1 MAELISG
8 YFAQSG
14 FATLSWENVVMF
26 AIASLLLYLAVA
38 KDAEP
43 LLLIPIAFGMIIA
56 NIPPQ
61 VTGVF
66 EPGTGFMWILQ
77 QGLVLGIYPPLIF
90 LGIGA
95 VTDFSFVLANPKTLF
110 LGAAAQIGIFVTF
123 IAANLLGFSLL
134 DAAAIS
140 IIGGADGPT
149 SIYVASILKSQYLP
163 VIAIASYSYIALV
176 PIIQPPVMKL
186 LTTKKERRI
195 VMGKQLRKVSKLE
208 RIVFPVVSTIAIS
221 IIVPQSL
228 PLIGML
234 MLGNLLR
241 ENGRTKRLVEASGKY
256 ISDTVIIL
264 LCVSVGA
271 KADGKIFLSVES
283 IMVMV
288 LGCAAFIVA
297 TASGVLFAKLMN
309 LFSTNKV
316 NPLIGAAGVSAV
328 PTAARVAQKVASEED
343 GTNFILMHA
352 MGPNIAGVI
361 GSAVAAGVFLSIIK

>member
-14 FATLSWENVVMF
+14 FTNLSWENIVMF
-26 AIASLLLYLAVA
+26 AIASLLMYLAVA

-110 LGAAAQIGIFVTF
+110 LGAAAQIGVFVTF
-123 IAANLLGFSLL
+123 IGANLLGFSLL

-149 SIYVASILKSQYLP
+149 SIYVASVLKSQYLP

-176 PIIQPPVMKL
+176 PVIQPPVMKL

-234 MLGNLLR
+234 MLGNMLI
-241 ENGRTKRLVEASGKY
+241 ENGRTKRLVEASGKC

>member
-241 ENGRTKRLVEASGKY
+241 ENGRTKR
-256 ISDTVIIL
+256 
-264 LCVSVGA
+264 
-271 KADGKIFLSVES
+271 
-283 IMVMV
+283 
-288 LGCAAFIVA
+288 
-297 TASGVLFAKLMN
+297 
-309 LFSTNKV
+309 
-316 NPLIGAAGVSAV
+316 
-328 PTAARVAQKVASEED
+328 
-343 GTNFILMHA
+343 
-352 MGPNIAGVI
+352 
-361 GSAVAAGVFLSIIK
+361 

>member
-14 FATLSWENVVMF
+14 FTNLSWENIVMF
-26 AIASLLLYLAVA
+26 AIASLLMYLAVA

-110 LGAAAQIGIFVTF
+110 LGAAAQIGVFVTF
-123 IAANLLGFSLL
+123 IGANLLGFSLL

-149 SIYVASILKSQYLP
+149 SIYVASVLKSQYLP

-176 PIIQPPVMKL
+176 PVIQPPVMKL

-228 PLIGML
+228 PRIGML

>member
-1 MAELISG
+1 MADLLSH

-14 FATLSWENVVMF
+14 FLALSWENLVMF
-26 AIASLLLYLAVA
+26 LIAAVLLYLAVA

-43 LLLIPIAFGMIIA
+43 LLLIPISFGIVMA

-61 VTGVF
+61 VTGIF
-66 EPGTGFMWILQ
+66 EPGTGLLWIIQ

-110 LGAAAQIGIFVTF
+110 LGAAAQIGIFITF
-123 IAANLLGFSLL
+123 IAANAFGFSLL
-134 DAAAIS
+134 DAASIA

-149 SIYVASILKSQYLP
+149 SIYVASIFKSQYLP
-163 VIAIASYSYIALV
+163 IIAIASYSYIALIPV
-176 PIIQPPVMKL
+176 LQPPIMRL
-186 LTTKKERRI
+186 LTTKKERAI
-195 VMGKQLRKVSKLE
+195 KMGRQLRKVSKLE
-208 RIVFPVVSTIAIS
+208 RMVFPVVSTIAIS
-221 IIVPQSL
+221 LIVPQAL
-228 PLIGML
+228 PLVGML

-241 ENGRTKRLVEASGKY
+241 ENGRTKRLVEAAGKY
-256 ISDTVIIL
+256 VSDTVIIL

-271 KADGKIFLSVES
+271 KADGKVFLTLES
-283 IMVMV
+283 IMVMG

-297 TASGVLFAKLMN
+297 TGSGILFAKLMN
-309 LFSTNKV
+309 VFSKNKV

-328 PTAARVAQKVASEED
+328 PTAARVAQRVASEED
-343 GTNFILMHA
+343 STNFILMHA

>member
-1 MAELISG
+1 MAALISG
-8 YFAQSG
+8 YLSQTG
-14 FATLSWENVVMF
+14 FATVSWENWVMF
-26 AIASLLLYLAVA
+26 AIAGLLVYLAVS

-43 LLLIPIAFGMIIA
+43 LLLVPMAFGMVIA
-56 NIPPQ
+56 NIPPE

-66 EPGTGFMWILQ
+66 APGTGIMWILQ
-77 QGLVLGIYPPLIF
+77 QGLMLGIYPPLIF

-110 LGAAAQIGIFVTF
+110 LGAAAQIGIFITF
-123 IAANLLGFSLL
+123 LAANWMGFSIS
-134 DAAAIS
+134 DAAAIA

-149 SIYVASILKSQYLP
+149 SIYVASILESQFLP
-163 VIAIASYSYIALV
+163 IIAIASYSYIALIPV
-176 PIIQPPVMKL
+176 LQPPIMRL
-186 LTTKKERRI
+186 LTTHKERSI
-195 VMGKQLRKVSKLE
+195 TMGKKLRKVSKLE
-208 RIVFPVVSTIAIS
+208 RIVFPIVATIAIS
-221 IIVPQSL
+221 LIVPQAL
-228 PLIGML
+228 PLVGML

-271 KADGKIFLSVES
+271 KADGKIFLTLES
-283 IMVMV
+283 IMILG

-297 TASGVLFAKLMN
+297 TASGILFAKLMN
-309 LFSTNKV
+309 VFSTNKV

-343 GTNFILMHA
+343 PTNFVLMHA
-352 MGPNIAGVI
+352 MGPNISGVI
-361 GSAVAAGVFLSIIK
+361 GSAVAAGVFLSII

>member
-1 MAELISG
+1 MTALISG
-8 YFAQSG
+8 YLSQTG
-14 FATLSWENVVMF
+14 FATVSWENWVMF
-26 AIASLLLYLAVA
+26 VIAGILIYLAVA

-43 LLLIPIAFGMIIA
+43 LLLVPIAFGMVIA
-56 NIPPQ
+56 NIPPE

-66 EPGTGFMWILQ
+66 TPGTGIMWILQ
-77 QGLVLGIYPPLIF
+77 QGLMLGIYPPLIF

-110 LGAAAQIGIFVTF
+110 LGAAAQIGIFLTF
-123 IAANLLGFSLL
+123 LAANFLGFSLS
-134 DAAAIS
+134 DAASIA

-149 SIYVASILKSQYLP
+149 SIYVASIMESQFLP
-163 VIAIASYSYIALV
+163 IIAIASYSYIALIPV
-176 PIIQPPVMKL
+176 LQPPIMRL
-186 LTTKKERRI
+186 FTTRKERAI
-195 VMGKQLRKVSKLE
+195 TMGKELRKVSKLE
-208 RIVFPVVSTIAIS
+208 RIVFPVVATIGIS
-221 IIVPQSL
+221 LIVPQAL
-228 PLIGML
+228 PLVGML

-271 KADGKIFLSVES
+271 KADGKIFLTLDS
-283 IMVMV
+283 IMILG
-288 LGCAAFIVA
+288 LGCAAFVVA
-297 TASGVLFAKLMN
+297 TASGILFAKLMN
-309 LFSTNKV
+309 LFSKSKV

-343 GTNFILMHA
+343 PTNFVLMHA

-361 GSAVAAGVFLSIIK
+361 GSAVAAGVFLSII

>member
-14 FATLSWENVVMF
+14 FTNLSWENIVMF
-26 AIASLLLYLAVA
+26 AIASLLMYLAVA

-66 EPGTGFMWILQ
+66 EPGTGFMLILQ

-110 LGAAAQIGIFVTF
+110 LGAAAQIGVFVTF
-123 IAANLLGFSLL
+123 IGANLLGFSLL

-149 SIYVASILKSQYLP
+149 SIYVASVLKSQYLP

-176 PIIQPPVMKL
+176 PVIQPPVMKL

>member
-8 YFAQSG
+8 YLAQTG
-14 FATLSWENVVMF
+14 FVTLSWENLVMF
-26 AIASLLLYLAVA
+26 VIASLLLYLAVA

-43 LLLIPIAFGMIIA
+43 LLLIPIAFGIIIA
-56 NIPPQ
+56 NIPPE

-66 EPGTGFMWILQ
+66 QPGTGLMWILQ
-77 QGLVLGIYPPLIF
+77 QGLILGVYPPLIF

-123 IAANLLGFSLL
+123 IAANMLGFSLL
-134 DAAAIS
+134 DAASIS

-149 SIYVASILKSQYLP
+149 SIYVASVMKSQYLP
-163 VIAIASYSYIALV
+163 IIAIASYSYIALIPV
-176 PIIQPPVMKL
+176 LQPPIMKL
-186 LTTKKERRI
+186 LTTKKERSI

-208 RIVFPVVSTIAIS
+208 RMVFPVVSTIAIS
-221 IIVPQSL
+221 LIVPQAL
-228 PLIGML
+228 PLVGML

-241 ENGRTKRLVEASGKY
+241 ENGRTKRLVEAAGKY

-271 KADGKIFLSVES
+271 KADGKIFLTLES
-283 IMVMV
+283 IMIMG
-288 LGCAAFIVA
+288 LGCAAFIIA
-297 TASGVLFAKLMN
+297 TASGILFAKLMN
-309 LFSTNKV
+309 VFSTNKI

-328 PTAARVAQKVASEED
+328 PTAARVSQKVASEENSN
-343 GTNFILMHA
+343 NFILMHA

>member
-1 MAELISG
+1 
-8 YFAQSG
+8 
-14 FATLSWENVVMF
+14 MF
-26 AIASLLLYLAVA
+26 
-38 KDAEP
+38 
-43 LLLIPIAFGMIIA
+43 PIAVIIFA
-56 NIPPQ
+56 
-61 VTGVF
+61 
-66 EPGTGFMWILQ
+66 
-77 QGLVLGIYPPLIF
+77 
-90 LGIGA
+90 
-95 VTDFSFVLANPKTLF
+95 
-110 LGAAAQIGIFVTF
+110 
-123 IAANLLGFSLL
+123 
-134 DAAAIS
+134 
-140 IIGGADGPT
+140 
-149 SIYVASILKSQYLP
+149 
-163 VIAIASYSYIALV
+163 YSYIALV
-176 PIIQPPVMKL
+176 PVIQPPVMKL

>member
-1 MAELISG
+1 
-8 YFAQSG
+8 
-14 FATLSWENVVMF
+14 
-26 AIASLLLYLAVA
+26 
-38 KDAEP
+38 
-43 LLLIPIAFGMIIA
+43 
-56 NIPPQ
+56 
-61 VTGVF
+61 
-66 EPGTGFMWILQ
+66 
-77 QGLVLGIYPPLIF
+77 
-90 LGIGA
+90 
-95 VTDFSFVLANPKTLF
+95 
-110 LGAAAQIGIFVTF
+110 
-123 IAANLLGFSLL
+123 
-134 DAAAIS
+134 
-140 IIGGADGPT
+140 
-149 SIYVASILKSQYLP
+149 